1 MDDYDIEF
9 EGKKYK
15 KQDFCYY
22 PSKEPRKLMRYCSA
36 FYTLFK
42 KEKAKLL
49 GKSETEITSHELYED
64 FVSKFTKLDRERK
77 KEGRPIT
84 WSDITSLL

>member
-64 FVSKFTKLDRERK
+64 FVSKFTKLDIERK